1 MSEGGNRSQQS
12 AAVLLQELEEYCE
25 SGSLSEEGLR
35 ELFARH
41 ELTPG
46 NQNRLSNY
54 DFIDELFY
62 NERFTE
68 GIIRLLLEYF
78 PDAATFTNEKGLSP
92 LYYACSIL
100 CSHKNDVTLSFIQLI
115 VEADPDSVR
124 CVDCDGKTPLHYLC
138 DNENEQMKEATA
150 LEILNLLIDEY
161 PEAASHAD
169 NHGRLPIHIACL
181 WRSPEFCQVLINAAP
196 GSVRGLDNDSWTS
209 LHYLCF
215 SNQVDDTAEVLSL
228 LIEMYPEAVRHANN
242 QGSLPLHHLCQNI
255 PEDDAAAVQVLN
267 LLIDKYPEAASHADN
282 NGNIPIHDAAWHATS
297 PEFIRVLVN
306 AYPESVSM
314 PDADG
319 ELPLF
324 KACSSGSLASMEY
337 LYHQYPGAIDHATT
351 SEFYRGRYPIHAAIS
366 RYDSATAL
374 KVVQFLLNCDPNQKL
389 IQHQEKSLLHF
400 ACDKMRYNSSKIEAG
415 IEIIKAIYD
424 AHPGAIEDNRI
435 ASNIHRFHQ
444 QVQTFIKKEL
454 VYARQAQDHRLMT
467 TPDENGRLP
476 LHTAL
481 QNNVR
486 LGSIKLLVN
495 GNPSAIRTAESNL
508 AMPLHIACQYH
519 DSASVVQHLLS
530 LDATVLDAV
539 DRDGN
544 TALHH
549 ACSRAK
555 HDTIALLV
563 EKTSVSKRNAH
574 DKLPIHLLWES
585 KEVSDR
591 ESVDYTES
599 IFRLLRADPEMINQ

>member
-1 MSEGGNRSQQS
+1 MSEGSNRSEQS
-12 AAVLLQELEEYCE
+12 AAALLQDELEEYCQ
-25 SGSLSEEGLR
+25 SDSRSERGLR

-68 GIIRLLLEYF
+68 GIIRLLLDYF

-92 LYYACSIL
+92 LYYACSTL
-100 CSHKNDVTLSFIQLI
+100 CSHKNVTLSFIQLI
-115 VEADPDSVR
+115 AEADPVSIR
-124 CVDCDGKTPLHYLC
+124 FVDCHGFTPLHHLC
-138 DNENEQMKEATA
+138 DNENEHVKEATA

-169 NHGRLPIHIACL
+169 NFGRFPIHLACL
-181 WRSPEFCQVLINAAP
+181 WRSGEFCQVLIDAAP
-196 GSVRGLDNDSWTS
+196 DSVRSVDNSGYTP
-209 LHYLCF
+209 LHYLCY
-215 SNQVDDTAEVLSL
+215 NDQVDDTAAMQVLSL

-242 QGSLPLHHLCQNI
+242 QGSLPLHYLCQNN
-255 PEDDAAAVQVLN
+255 PVVTAAVQVLN

-282 NGNIPIHDAAWHATS
+282 NGDLPIQLAAWHSTS
-297 PEFIRVLVN
+297 PEFLRVLVE
-306 AYPESVSM
+306 AYPGSVSM
-314 PDADG
+314 PNSKG

-324 KACSSGSLASMEY
+324 KACSRGSLATVEY
-337 LYHQYPGAIDHATT
+337 LYHQYPDAINHAATGG
-351 SEFYRGRYPIHAAIS
+351 FYGGHYPIHVAVS
-366 RYDSATAL
+366 SSMTL
-374 KVVQFLLNCDPNQKL
+374 EVVKFLLNCDPNQKL
-389 IQHQEKSLLHF
+389 VQRQGKSLLHF
-400 ACDKMRYNSSKIEAG
+400 ACDEMRYNSSKIEAG

-519 DSASVVQHLLS
+519 DSASVVQHLLR

-563 EKTSVSKRNAH
+563 EKASVSKRNAH

-585 KEVSDR
+585 NEVSDR
-591 ESVDYTES
+591 ESVEYTES